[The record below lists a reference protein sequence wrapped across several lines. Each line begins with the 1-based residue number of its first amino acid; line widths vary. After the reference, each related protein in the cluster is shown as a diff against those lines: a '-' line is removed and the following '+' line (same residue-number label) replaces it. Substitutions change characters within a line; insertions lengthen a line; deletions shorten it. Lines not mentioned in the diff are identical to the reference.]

1 VNEDSCV
8 FCKNDCLALIEA
20 HETEDGKSMWKVEW
34 CASCGG
40 VRHTTY
46 DEHGQRVEFKSP
58 TYSDEPRGRESRY
71 AKLKSGTDKAAV
83 GGENPPRD
91 LIHLLPHDHELHRW
105 EDEGGRHGVNGIES

>member
-20 HETEDGKSMWKVEW
+20 HETEDGKAMWKVEW

-40 VRHTTY
+40 IRH
-46 DEHGQRVEFKSP
+46 G
-58 TYSDEPRGRESRY
+58 PRGRESRY
-71 AKLKSGTDKAAV
+71 AKLKSGSDKAAV

-91 LIHLLPHDHELHRW
+91 HNHLLPHDHELHRW
-105 EDEGGRHGVNGIES
+105 EDEGGRHSVNGIES